1 MQAFEQKDF
10 QEAETILS
18 SKKWEKQKRNLL
30 LYYLNKGAV
39 LHMAGKYKESNEYLQ
54 KADYFIEDFQKNYG
68 MIALSLLSNPSVKPY
83 PGENYERILLHY
95 YGTLNYLQ
103 LNDPDEALVECK
115 RMLMT
120 MQKISDYY
128 QGNNKYKRDAFTH
141 LLLGLIYDAQN
152 DHNNAFIAYRNA
164 YEVYK
169 EDYSKFLGTEP
180 PLQLKKDLLRTAHL
194 NGFYSER
201 DSYEKEFGMTYD
213 PKERAKSDLVCF
225 WNKDLCPIKVPY
237 NVDFL
242 ITDMGNGYLLYTNL
256 ELGLSIPIYIGN
268 SPDKDKLI
276 KLKVIRVCIPK
287 LESRK
292 SKYMNASIKK
302 DSLTYTFDLAENV
315 EAIAYLSL
323 KDRLEKELAE
333 TLLRFSMKRIAE
345 KESSKE
351 SAGLGIA
358 VNIINTITEQ
368 ADTRIWQMLP
378 QTINYTRVNLKEGE
392 NNFTLHLSENT
403 SNTTDS
409 IRFNAKANRTYFKT
423 FNNY

>member
-30 LYYLNKGAV
+30 LYYLNKGTV
-39 LHMAGKYKESNEYLQ
+39 LHMAGKYKESNEYFQ

-68 MIALSLLSNPSVKPY
+68 LAALSLLSNPSVKPY

-95 YGTLNYLQ
+95 YATLNYLQ
-103 LNDPDEALVECK
+103 LNDLDEALVECK

-120 MQKISDYY
+120 MQRISDYY

-141 LLLGLIYDAQN
+141 VLLGLIYDAQN

-164 YEVYK
+164 YEVYRD
-169 EDYSKFLGTEP
+169 DYSKFLGTEI

-194 NGFYSER
+194 NGFYVER
-201 DSYEKEFGMTYD
+201 DAFEKEFGMRYD
-213 PKERAKSDLVCF
+213 PKQRAKSDLVCF
-225 WNKDLCPIKVPY
+225 WNKDLSPIKVPY

-256 ELGLSIPIYIGN
+256 ELGLSIPVYIGN

-276 KLKVIRVCIPK
+276 KMKIIRVSIPK

-292 SKYMNASIKK
+292 TKYLNASIQK
-302 DSLTYTFDLAENV
+302 DSLTYAFDLAENV
-315 EAIAYLSL
+315 EAIAYCSL
-323 KDRLEKELAE
+323 KDRLEKELAQ
-333 TLLRFSMKRIAE
+333 TLLRFSMKRLAE
-345 KESSKE
+345 KQSSKE
-351 SAGLGIA
+351 SAGLGVA
-358 VNIINTITEQ
+358 VNILNALTEQ

-378 QTINYTRVNLKEGE
+378 QTINYTRVDLKEGE
-392 NNFTLHLSENT
+392 NDFTFHVSENA
-403 SNTTDS
+403 SNKNDS
-409 IRFNAKANRTYFKT
+409 VRFNAKANRTYFKT
-423 FNNY
+423 FVNY